1 MTPVG
6 FTPKRSSWTTTGSQ
20 KDCWMQTTAVRPA
33 FFYHGGNISQTPQL
47 CWMIWSAE
55 WRLIGLLPSRNP
67 ENHGMWRTWNLV
79 LVFIIVLFK
88 SGLLLCTLFV
98 CLMPQNSFSKQL
110 LFDLLRPSY
119 SEYVEDSTHAWIGF
133 WHWFLRSLPLW
144 RWWKSTNRCWSETH
158 WTYVFLLF
166 CVWTIPPSPVRPTS
180 GLSFGMLTR
189 TSCRCWKLRSP
200 QQMWNG
206 WVSSCSHWRSTN
218 PRIGGWSKKH
228 VYIILYNNII
238 IDSPVLHYSYAMCMS
253 M

>member
-33 FFYHGGNISQTPQL
+33 FFYHGGSISQTPQL

-158 WTYVFLLF
+158 WTYVFF
-166 CVWTIPPSPVRPTS
+166 TILCLNHTAFPGSAHLRFELRHADSDILQMLETSVPPADVERVSIFLQPLKKYQS
-180 GLSFGMLTR
+180 ED
-189 TSCRCWKLRSP
+189 W
-200 QQMWNG
+200 
-206 WVSSCSHWRSTN
+206 WV
-218 PRIGGWSKKH
+218 IKKTC
-228 VYIILYNNII
+228 LYNFI
-238 IDSPVLHYSYAMCMS
+238 
-253 M
+253 